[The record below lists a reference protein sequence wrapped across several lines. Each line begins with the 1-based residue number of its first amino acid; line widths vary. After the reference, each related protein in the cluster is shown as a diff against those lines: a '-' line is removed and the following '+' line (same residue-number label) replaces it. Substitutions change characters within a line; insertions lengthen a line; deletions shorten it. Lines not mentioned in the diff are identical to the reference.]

1 MTKFLKKFNFSLSR
15 YKVKN
20 GIYFLYLYVIFG
32 LAGFELVL
40 SLLFGRV
47 KACQRKNPERLASV
61 EACSTCA
68 WRAALQQPCLWLLP
82 RLLRAFASNLG
93 IQRIG

>member
-1 MTKFLKKFNFSLSR
+1 MTKFLKKFDFSLSR

-40 SLLFGRV
+40 GVAFGWV
-47 KACQRKNPERLASV
+47 KTCLRKNPERLAGV

-68 WRAALQQPCLWLLP
+68 WRVGVQSPCLWLLP
-82 RLLRAFASNLG
+82 CLLRAFASNLG

>member
-40 SLLFGRV
+40 GV
-47 KACQRKNPERLASV
+47 
-61 EACSTCA
+61 
-68 WRAALQQPCLWLLP
+68 ALV
-82 RLLRAFASNLG
+82 G
-93 IQRIG
+93 